1 MDVVSKLISH
11 VAMFIY
17 AIHSA
22 MSSAF
27 EWFARSRQQSDES
40 MARSP
45 AGLRF
50 LSLSIESGG
59 MTRTTE
65 RSWSLFVNSDG
76 EKHAI
81 ECPQPDQDMCTGS
94 PTSIS
99 RYRHHLWIW
108 TEFGGSQNPDYS

>member
-1 MDVVSKLISH
+1 
-11 VAMFIY
+11 
-17 AIHSA
+17 

-65 RSWSLFVNSDG
+65 RSWSLCVNSDG

-81 ECPQPDQDMCTGS
+81 ECPQPDQDMCT
-94 PTSIS
+94 
-99 RYRHHLWIW
+99 
-108 TEFGGSQNPDYS
+108 EFGGSQNPDYS